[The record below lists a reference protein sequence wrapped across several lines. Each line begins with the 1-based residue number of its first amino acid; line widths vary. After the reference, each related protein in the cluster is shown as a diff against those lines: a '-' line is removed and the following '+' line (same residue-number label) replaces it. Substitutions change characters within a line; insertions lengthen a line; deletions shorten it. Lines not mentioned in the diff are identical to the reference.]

1 MNRKAL
7 GKGLGALIPDF
18 ERGVPEAP
26 QAQQTGT
33 TELLIDDI
41 EPNPLQP
48 RKFFDENKLND
59 LVQSIKENGVLQ
71 PVIVQQSETGYE
83 LVVGERR
90 WRASKRAGLKKIPVV
105 IRDFNDTQTLE
116 VALIENLHRQDLN
129 PIEEAEGYWRLA
141 NEFGLTQEKISEQ
154 IGKNRASIANSIRLL
169 KLSKPIKEDIIAGRL
184 SAGHARALL
193 SLQSDKDIEELRRE
207 ILKKDLNVRQTES
220 RARQVKKSPI
230 KASDASAGEK
240 DIFLKKLETE
250 LSRAMGTKVEIN
262 PGKKGGK
269 LVVTYYSD
277 EDLDRIRGIV
287 TPKNT

>member
-18 ERGVPEAP
+18 ERGVPETPEP
-26 QAQQTGT
+26 QLGSM
-33 TELLIDDI
+33 ELLIDEI
-41 EPNPLQP
+41 APNPLQP
-48 RKFFDENKLND
+48 RKFFDEDKLD
-59 LVQSIKENGVLQ
+59 ELVQSIKENGVLQ
-71 PVIVQQSETGYE
+71 PVIVQQSDSGYE

-105 IRDFNDTQTLE
+105 IRDYNDTQSLE

-154 IGKNRASIANSIRLL
+154 IGKNRASIANSLRLL

-184 SAGHARALL
+184 SAGHACALL
-193 SLQSDKDIEELRRE
+193 SLESDKDIEALRRE
-207 ILKKDLNVRQTES
+207 ILKKDLNVRQVES
-220 RARQVKKSPI
+220 RARQMKKSPARI
-230 KASDASAGEK
+230 SKTSGEKK
-240 DIFLKKLETE
+240 DIFLKKLETD
-250 LSRAMGTKVEIN
+250 LSRVLGTKVAIT

-277 EDLDRIRGIV
+277 EDLDRIRGIIVPKV
-287 TPKNT
+287 T

>member
-18 ERGVPEAP
+18 ERGVPETPAP
-26 QAQQTGT
+26 QTGT
-33 TELLIDDI
+33 TELLIDEI
-41 EPNPLQP
+41 APNPLQP
-48 RKFFDENKLND
+48 RKFFDEDKLTE

-71 PVIVQQSETGYE
+71 PVIVQKIDSGYE

-105 IRDFNDTQTLE
+105 IRDYSDTQSLE

-154 IGKNRASIANSIRLL
+154 VGKNRASIANSLRLL
-169 KLSKPIKEDIIAGRL
+169 KLSKVIKEDIIAGRL
-184 SAGHARALL
+184 SAGHARGLL
-193 SLQSDKDIEELRRE
+193 SLESDKDIETLRRE
-207 ILKKDLNVRQTES
+207 ILKKDLNVRQVES
-220 RARQVKKSPI
+220 RARQMKKPPAR
-230 KASDASAGEK
+230 ASTDSGEKK
-240 DIFLKKLETE
+240 DIFLKNLETE
-250 LSRAMGTKVEIN
+250 LSRALGTKVDIT

-269 LVVTYYSD
+269 LVVTYYTN
-277 EDLDRIRGIV
+277 EDLDRIREIIV
-287 TPKNT
+287 SKNN